1 MDSIQLGIQ
10 TGVVSDVSFSLPG
23 RQGVA
28 SRVISL
34 VVYTSEPLNA
44 MALASL
50 LGQCA
55 DVSPVSIISDLAAFP
70 RQIGMVKPDVILL
83 SVDGQLDWGLLQT
96 LSREAPFSRTVLW
109 LHDIAPESA
118 YRAKEYGVRGILRK
132 SLPPEMILKCVRKV
146 HEGELWFEKTLT
158 DTFLSGRTVRVSRRE
173 NELITLVSQGLKNK
187 EIATVMEISEGTVK
201 VYLSRLFEK
210 VGVRDRFELALFG
223 LRSAPSPAD
232 GFAAPVMKSV
242 FVASSNTAEP
252 TRRSAKTEL
261 ARLFCARAVE

>member
-1 MDSIQLGIQ
+1 V
-10 TGVVSDVSFSLPG
+10 T
-23 RQGVA
+23 
-28 SRVISL
+28 SL

-44 MALASL
+44 MALRSL
-50 LGQCA
+50 FESCG
-55 DVSPVSIISDLAAFP
+55 DVSPLSIVSDLTAFAPQVAAF
-70 RQIGMVKPDVILL
+70 KPDVILL
-83 SVDGQLDWGLLQT
+83 SVDGHLDWGLLQT
-96 LSREAPFSRTVLW
+96 LGRESPVSRTVLW

-158 DTFLSGRTVRVSRRE
+158 ETFLSGRTVRVSRRE

-187 EIATVMEISEGTVK
+187 EIASVMEISEGTVK

-232 GFAAPVMKSV
+232 GFAAPVMKTV